1 MSSKKEITAILE
13 ARQSMVQY
21 IGAIITKLE
30 HKGEEA
36 RQIVCAILLEE
47 ALRLITIDNKI
58 EMFSAKPILRA
69 SIKVLEARLDEY
81 EQLSRE
87 QPEMIPILT
96 KAKMEILT
104 TIKTLKKLTDDNEGG
119 TKNGSNG

>member
-1 MSSKKEITAILE
+1 MSDKREITTILE

-21 IGAIITKLE
+21 IGAIITKLNRS
-30 HKGEEA
+30 GEEA

-47 ALRLITIDNKI
+47 ALRLVTIDNKI

-69 SIKVLEARLDEY
+69 AMRVLEMRLDEY

-87 QPEMIPILT
+87 QPEMIPVLT
-96 KAKMEILT
+96 KAKIEVLS

-119 TKNGSNG
+119 TKDGRNS